1 MISVSPSA
9 QQLRTA
15 SSYTNPAQ
23 VSLPGITCVVIAHV
37 GVFVLLFSLEVVP
50 LPPPLATLM
59 VHMIPALP
67 VAEHAPSTPKPP
79 QRQTLEKTTKST
91 TPRPTPGERKKAPES
106 KPDSLPPTQLLT
118 AQSGTADV
126 STEPRAEKHSDPAQ
140 SSEAHPSAPAPVTA
154 ARFDADYLRN
164 SAPIYPALAR
174 RLGEEGKLV
183 LRVFVTPEGRPGQ
196 IELKTSSGSP
206 RLDLAAQDAVAR
218 WKFVPARRAD
228 EAIGAWVLIPII
240 FNLRD

>member
-1 MISVSPSA
+1 MIATHPSTH
-9 QQLRTA
+9 QHRTA
-15 SSYTNPAQ
+15 SPYPDPAQ
-23 VSLPGITCVVIAHV
+23 MSLLGITCVVAAHI
-37 GVFVLLFSLEVVP
+37 GVFALLFSLQIIP
-50 LPPPLATLM
+50 KTPPLATLM

-67 VAEHAPSTPKPP
+67 VAEDAPSTPKNPQPP
-79 QRQTLEKTTKST
+79 TLEKPTKST
-91 TPRPTPGERKKAPES
+91 TPRPTRGERKPAPES
-106 KPDSLPPTQLLT
+106 RPDSLPPTQLLT
-118 AQSGTADV
+118 AQAGAADASV
-126 STEPRAEKHSDPAQ
+126 QVRSEKHAEPAP

-164 SAPIYPALAR
+164 PAPAYPALAR

-206 RLDLAAQDAVAR
+206 RLDQAAQDAVAR
-218 WKFVPARRAD
+218 WKFVPARRGD
-228 EAIGAWVLIPII
+228 EVIGAWVLIPII